1 MNDFERRVRELI
13 NPWSTKFT
21 QWWCHSNIRSALMK
35 RSAGT
40 GDLRRQASAQAQ
52 RAATAMKDMRD
63 SDAAKKAATAVK
75 DLRDSDTAKKAATA
89 VKDLRDS
96 DTAKKAATALADLR
110 QREPVRKAE
119 EYAQRALHDLRS
131 GHNGGGGKS

>member
-13 NPWSTKFT
+13 NPWSTRFAS
-21 QWWCHSNIRSALMK
+21 WWSNSNIKSALEK
-35 RSAGT
+35 RSAGNA
-40 GDLRRQASAQAQ
+40 DLRRQASAQAQ
-52 RAATAMKDMRD
+52 RAATA
-63 SDAAKKAATAVK
+63 VK
-75 DLRDSDTAKKAATA
+75 DLRDSDAAKRAATA

-119 EYAQRALHDLRS
+119 ESAMRVLHDLRS
-131 GHNGGGGKS
+131 GNNGSGDKA